1 MGPLEARACMK
12 NKTPVDTRSGGT
24 TLTGAL
30 IIALTGG
37 PTPRATVQLDTV
49 VLRNVPLS
57 YISGVPAKVP

>member
-1 MGPLEARACMK
+1 MK

-57 YISGVPAKVP
+57 YISRVPAKVP